1 MAKTN
6 TISVMQLKNKQFLL
20 TLPKGLANM
29 LRVKK
34 GDKIEY
40 LFVQGEIVIRKV

>member
-6 TISVMQLKNKQFLL
+6 TISIMQLKNKQFII

-34 GDKIEY
+34 GDKLEY
-40 LFVQGEIVIRKV
+40 LFINGEIVLRKV